1 MKDVKTLA
9 EEIGVTRQTIYRRIK
24 SLDPKHIVIK
34 DKKTYV
40 LPSGEALLK
49 NVSSEPYRI
58 DPAGQY
64 VSDKYI
70 RTLEDQ
76 LKIKDKQIEDLTNMA
91 ENLSKRLQETAY
103 LLAQKQQLEL
113 NPPDKEEKGD
123 IQPDIKANV
132 TDVKVEKRPFRQRL
146 KDFFNK

>member
-76 LKIKDKQIEDLTNMA
+76 LKIKDKQIEDLTKLTD
-91 ENLSKRLQETAY
+91 NLSNRLQETSY

-113 NPPDKEEKGD
+113 MPPDKEVKEE
-123 IQPDIKANV
+123 V
-132 TDVKVEKRPFRQRL
+132 TDVTTDKAPLLKRL
-146 KDFFNK
+146 KKLIKR

>member
-1 MKDVKTLA
+1 MKDVKTIADEL
-9 EEIGVTRQTIYRRIK
+9 GVSQQTIYRRIK
-24 SLDPKHIVIK
+24 DLDAKHIIK
-34 DKKTYV
+34 KGGKTYIS
-40 LPSGEALLK
+40 PTGEAILK
-49 NVSSEPYRI
+49 GKPIITPQNEPTAPDYA
-58 DPAGQY
+58 DL
-64 VSDKYI
+64 YI
-70 RTLEDQ
+70 KTLEDQ

-132 TDVKVEKRPFRQRL
+132 TDVKAEKRPFRQRL